1 MKPYD
6 VIVIGGGHAGC
17 EAALAAARS
26 GAHTALV
33 TMRRAGFATMPCNP
47 AVGGIAKSH
56 LVFEVDA
63 LGGEI
68 ARNTDCTGV
77 QFRVL
82 NTRRGP
88 AVQANRVQCDKNAY
102 RSRMQ
107 VVIDQTRRL
116 EVLDTQAGSIWIEN
130 GRLRGITTADG
141 SEIAGKTVVVT
152 TGTFLKGRIHVGHNN
167 RPGGRNDADSSEE
180 LSASFR
186 ALGFRLGRLKTG
198 TPPRLHRDSLDY
210 SKMEAQPGIDPA
222 PFVSHA
228 AQRESELF
236 HVEQSDLN
244 RQLAPL
250 FHVEQSDIR
259 LRPWAPGAN
268 QIPCFITHTNER
280 THEIIGDNLSRSAM
294 YGGAISGTGVR
305 YCPSIED
312 KVVKFSDKSS
322 HHVFVEPEGRDN
334 VMMYPNGIS
343 NSLPEDVQE
352 AMVHSIVGF
361 ENAEFMAYAYAI
373 EYDFSDPRQ
382 LSHSLETLLV
392 EGLFFA
398 GQLNG
403 TTGYEEAA
411 AQGFMAGA
419 NASRKARGLDP
430 IIISRNEGY
439 IGVLIDDLVT
449 KGIDEP
455 YRMFTSRAE
464 RRLILRQDNARFRL
478 LDAAKEIGIVP
489 TMYVDEVAR
498 HAREI
503 RDEFDRLDNVRH
515 KGDSLKQLLRRPD
528 SRYADLPGA
537 LTELHPEVQR
547 QVDILTKYEGYISR
561 EQRLAQKSLDSEGL
575 LLPVGVDY
583 HAFPALRYEAREKLN
598 QVQPESLGQAG
609 RISGVNPADIA
620 ILSVL
625 MQRGNLR
632 ELADAAL
639 LAAS

>member
-6 VIVIGGGHAGC
+6 VIVIGAGHAGC

-26 GAHTALV
+26 GARTALV
-33 TMRRAGFATMPCNP
+33 SLRRAGFATMPCNP

-63 LGGEI
+63 MGGEI
-68 ARNTDCTGV
+68 ARNTDYTGI

-88 AVQANRVQCDKNAY
+88 AVQANRVQCDKDAY
-102 RSRMQ
+102 RSRME
-107 VVIDQTRRL
+107 VVIDNTNGL
-116 EVLDTQAGSIWIEN
+116 DVLDMHAGGIWIEN
-130 GRLRGITTADG
+130 GRLRGITSADG
-141 SEIAGKTVVVT
+141 AEVAGKTVVVT
-152 TGTFLKGRIHVGHNN
+152 TGTFLKGRIHIGHNQ
-167 RPGGRNDADSSEE
+167 RPGGRNDADSSEA
-180 LSASFR
+180 LSDSFR

-210 SKMEAQPGIDPA
+210 SKMETQPGLEPA

-236 HVEQSDLN
+236 HVEQSSALRELD
-244 RQLAPL
+244 PL
-250 FHVEQSDIR
+250 FHVEQWDKL
-259 LRPWAPGAN
+259 LRPWTPGQN
-268 QIPCFITHTNER
+268 QMPCYITHTNQQ
-280 THEIIGDNLSRSAM
+280 THDIIAENLSLSAM

-312 KVVKFSDKSS
+312 KIVKFSDKSS

-343 NSLPEDVQE
+343 NSLPENVQE
-352 AMVHSIVGF
+352 DFVRSISGF
-361 ENAEFMAYAYAI
+361 EKAEFLAYAYAI
-373 EYDFSDPRQ
+373 EYDYSDPRQ
-382 LSHSLETLLV
+382 LSHSLETSLV

-419 NASRKARGLDP
+419 NASRKARGLEP
-430 IIISRNEGY
+430 IIVSRNDGY

-449 KGIDEP
+449 KGVDEP

-464 RRLILRQDNARFRL
+464 RRLILRQDNARYRL
-478 LDAAKEIGIVP
+478 LSASKELGIVP
-489 TMYVDEVAR
+489 GMYLEEVER
-498 HAREI
+498 HAREVS
-503 RDEFDRLDNVRH
+503 DEFLRLDKVRH
-515 KGDSLKQLLRRPD
+515 KGDSLKQMLRRPD
-528 SRYADLPGA
+528 STYAGLPGA
-537 LTELHPEVQR
+537 LMDLHPDVQR

-561 EQRLAQKSLDSEGL
+561 EQRLAQKSQESEAL
-575 LLPVGVDY
+575 LLPAGVDY

-598 QVQPESLGQAG
+598 LVQPESLGQAA
-609 RISGVNPADIA
+609 RVSGVNPADIA
-620 ILSVL
+620 VLSVL

-632 ELADAAL
+632 DLADAA
-639 LAAS
+639 SQPTS